1 MYVGLPWIH
10 DRGRM
15 MAKAA
20 RDRLA
25 GIPGVEMLTPPDHM
39 ATLVTFRIAGW
50 DAATALDE
58 LAGRTFAIA
67 RTIPQLDAIRIS
79 VGFYTTE
86 DEIERVASAVE
97 LIASHTPARDCDN
110 PWRCDKPISLTG

>member
-1 MYVGLPWIH
+1 
-10 DRGRM
+10 M

-25 GIPGVEMLTPPDHM
+25 GIPGVEMLTPPDRM
-39 ATLVTFRIAGW
+39 ATLVTFRIAAW

-58 LAGRTFAIA
+58 LAGR
-67 RTIPQLDAIRIS
+67 
-79 VGFYTTE
+79 TE

-97 LIASHTPARDCDN
+97 LIASHTPATLPQR
-110 PWRCDKPISLTG
+110 PRLTVLGQGSVR